1 MFRTVWDHRLAHA
14 EAGKADLKRQVKD
27 IDHQITGLLERI
39 VDARS
44 PSVIKAYETRVEAL
58 EKQRILI
65 TEKMDI
71 MVPAKDTYEEFVEL
85 SLRFLSNPWFIYEK
99 GSLPLK
105 RKVLKLAFA
114 EPMRYSRKEGFRTTK
129 TTFPFK
135 VLTQNLKVSDH
146 MVLLGRIE
154 LPTSPL
160 PRVRSTT
167 ELQQPADVGG

>member
-39 VDARS
+39 VDASS

-58 EKQRILI
+58 EKQRILM
-65 TEKMDI
+65 TKKMDI
-71 MVPAKDTYEEFVEL
+71 MVPAKDTYEESVEL
-85 SLRFLSNPWFIYEK
+85 SLRLLSSPWFIYEK

-114 EPMRYSRKEGFRTTK
+114 EPMRYSRTEGFRTTK
-129 TTFPFK
+129 TTFLFRA
-135 VLTQNLKVSDH
+135 LTQNLKENDH
-146 MVLLGRIE
+146 MVPVERLELL
-154 LPTSPL
+154 
-160 PRVRSTT
+160 
-167 ELQQPADVGG
+167 